1 MNLSKEYLVLSIVIE
16 DNIEE
21 HRQTDLNND
30 NNKNK
35 LQRTLSMKVEFWALS
50 LPINLITLTN

>member
-35 LQRTLSMKVEFWALS
+35 L
-50 LPINLITLTN
+50 